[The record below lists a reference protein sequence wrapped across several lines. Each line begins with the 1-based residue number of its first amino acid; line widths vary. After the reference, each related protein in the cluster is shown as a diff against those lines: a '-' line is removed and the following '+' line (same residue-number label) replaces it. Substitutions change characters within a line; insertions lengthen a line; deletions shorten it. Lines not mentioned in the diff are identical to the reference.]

1 MYLTPTGVK
10 ALSIGEACYSP
21 YYDIVWSF
29 DYYLSGALPSTEF
42 GFCVFLQNADY
53 QFYGGSAGID
63 LGYSGLSSFA
73 NETGYPGLE
82 FGLYGALIGVGF
94 DSTGGFAVSAN
105 NSTNTKLI
113 RDGITEASVIPNS
126 ISVRAEYP
134 TFSYNKYSTNFAITG
149 FNVVDASKKTIRA
162 RLADLGSVLIIDYRY
177 SPDDEFVNLLTLN
190 VNLSAAPNSRF
201 RPGVSFT
208 KPVST
213 FTTTTSAG
221 KIVIDNLHTEGVRL
235 SATLVQGSTNVTTIS
250 TLPCYNT
257 QSSIITAVPEIPIS
271 YPPFLNELCTFK
283 YTDNSDSAT
292 SKACLLSGRNYC
304 ADSNLGGNNDTA
316 PDYYNFGHYIDAL
329 VNGTTR
335 VVLTRTDYFT
345 YKNGAYTLSLSS
357 MGDTW
362 KLINGGATY
371 VNNGGYTRPVGSY
384 TSSTS
389 LSYF

>member
-53 QFYGGSAGID
+53 QFYGGSVGID

-73 NETGYPGLE
+73 NNTGYGGLE

-105 NSTNTKLI
+105 NSTNTTLI
-113 RDGITEASVIPNS
+113 RDGISEEAVIPNS
-126 ISVRAEYP
+126 LSIRAAYP

-162 RLADLGSVLIIDYRY
+162 RLAELGSVLIVDYRY
-177 SPDDEFVNLLTLN
+177 SPDDEFTNILTLN
-190 VNLSAAPNSRF
+190 VDLSASVSSRF

-208 KPVST
+208 KPVSS

-221 KIVIDNLHTEGVRL
+221 NIVIDNVHIEGVRV
-235 SATLVQGSTNVTTIS
+235 APTLIQGSTDTAAIS
-250 TLPCYNT
+250 TLSCYNT
-257 QSSIITAVPEIPIS
+257 QSNTLTAIPVILPS
-271 YPPFLNELCTFK
+271 LPPYLSELCTFE

-292 SKACLLSGRNYC
+292 SKVSFISGINYC
-304 ADSNLGGNNDTA
+304 ADSNLGGNSDTA

-335 VVLTRTDYFT
+335 VKLTRTDYFT
-345 YKNGAYTLSLSS
+345 YKNGTYTLSLSS
-357 MGDTW
+357 MKDTW
-362 KLINGGATY
+362 KLINGGNTY
-371 VNNGGYTRPVGSY
+371 LNQGGYTRPVGSY

-389 LSYF
+389 LSYL

>member
-53 QFYGGSAGID
+53 QFYGGSVGID

-73 NETGYPGLE
+73 NNTGYSSLE

-105 NSTNTKLI
+105 NSTNTRLI
-113 RDGITEASVIPNS
+113 RDGITEEAVIPNS
-126 ISVRAEYP
+126 LSIRAEYP
-134 TFSYNKYSTNFAITG
+134 AFSYKKYSTNFAITG
-149 FNVVDASKKTIRA
+149 FNIVDTSKKTIRA

-177 SPDDEFVNLLTLN
+177 SPDDEFTNILTLN
-190 VNLSAAPNSRF
+190 VNLSASVSSRF

-208 KPVST
+208 KPVSS

-221 KIVIDNLHTEGVRL
+221 NIIIDNVHIEGVRVAPTL
-235 SATLVQGSTNVTTIS
+235 IQGNNNIATLS
-250 TLPCYNT
+250 TLSCYNT
-257 QSSIITAVPEIPIS
+257 QSTNITAIPVILPAL
-271 YPPFLNELCTFK
+271 PPYLSELCTFE
-283 YTDNSDSAT
+283 YTDISDSAT
-292 SKACLLSGRNYC
+292 SKVCFISGINYC
-304 ADSNLGGNNDTA
+304 ADSNLDGNSNTA

-335 VVLTRTDYFT
+335 VKLTRTDYFT
-345 YKNGAYTLSLSS
+345 YKNGTYTLRLSS
-357 MGDTW
+357 MSDTW
-362 KLINGGATY
+362 KLTNGGNTY
-371 VNNGGYTRPVGSY
+371 FNLSGYTRPVGSY
-384 TSSTS
+384 TSNTS
-389 LSYF
+389 LSYI

>member
-53 QFYGGSAGID
+53 QFYGGSVGID

-73 NETGYPGLE
+73 NNTGYGGLE

-105 NSTNTKLI
+105 NNTNTQLI

-126 ISVRAEYP
+126 LSIRAEYP

-162 RLADLGSVLIIDYRY
+162 RLAELGSVLIIDYRY
-177 SPDDEFVNLLTLN
+177 SPDDEFTNLLTLN
-190 VNLSAAPNSRF
+190 VNLSALANSRF

-208 KPVST
+208 KPVSS
-213 FTTTTSAG
+213 FTTATSTG
-221 KIVIDNLHTEGVRL
+221 KIVIGNFHTEGVRL
-235 SATLVQGSTNVTTIS
+235 SSALIQGSTNIATIS
-250 TLPCYNT
+250 TLTCYDT
-257 QSSIITAVPEIPIS
+257 QSTTITSIPIIKPA

-283 YTDNSDSAT
+283 YTNNSDSAT
-292 SKACLLSGRNYC
+292 STAYLLSGRNYC
-304 ADSNLGGNNDTA
+304 ADSNLGGNYDTA

-329 VNGTTR
+329 VAGTTR
-335 VVLTRTDYFT
+335 VKLTRTDYFT
-345 YKNGAYTLSLSS
+345 YKNGTYTLSLSS

-362 KLINGGATY
+362 KLINGSNTY
-371 VNNGGYTRPVGSY
+371 LNTGGYTRPVGSY
-384 TSSTS
+384 TNNTS
-389 LSYF
+389 LSYL